1 MALLN
6 LELTAQGD
14 WSICYVYLINV
25 FLIISFVSLTDPVT
39 NVSIHGNN
47 WLKHGD
53 IMNMN
58 ISCNGSGPFYY
69 CWAFD
74 GFMNETS
81 KFVFSRN
88 VN

>member
-1 MALLN
+1 MIS
-6 LELTAQGD
+6 T
-14 WSICYVYLINV
+14 WV
-25 FLIISFVSLTDPVT
+25 FADPVS

-58 ISCNGSGPFYY
+58 ITCNGSSPYYY

-81 KFVFSRN
+81 KFDAFN
-88 VN
+88 VQFILKYFNTFFKHSQRQL